1 MPYDLHS
8 DFDAEQHEKTFIHYL
23 EVVID
28 ENGKIMYAVPSHQ
41 EMLIKLACDKLNI
54 TREKLN
60 AMCPQEY
67 YCDFMTW
74 LCKMSGA
81 CAVWENF
88 IQCGKLTKQ
97 QIRALQMLKENGL
110 YLGEIPR
117 MEDYY
122 AKRIDRQGK

>member
-41 EMLIKLACDKLNI
+41 EMLIKLACEKLNV
-54 TREKLN
+54 TREELN

-67 YCDFMTW
+67 YFDLMTW
-74 LCKMSGA
+74 LCKVSGA

-88 IQCGKLTKQ
+88 IQYDSLTEQ

-110 YLGEIPR
+110 YLEEIPK
-117 MEDYY
+117 E
-122 AKRIDRQGK
+122 GKYGNI